1 MGRKPFFLLLGLI
14 GGLSLRC
21 SKSSESSSSGSHA
34 ATETSSA
41 ITGSASTSGAKKQ
54 PATNNTDTATNT
66 NTNNTPPPAAKGDPT
81 IIQLSQHL
89 GTRAT
94 YLTTRLNETGGP
106 LPEAAISNLV
116 WKCPGDSILTGMEA
130 TYVKENKDRQFH
142 LACAFLED
150 GQGRPI
156 SRQTCNTSSASTGN
170 IDFTL
175 ACPDGTFPAGLQSTK
190 LATDRSFQF
199 YCCELANVEGKKVI
213 IPKVDKG
220 DGLGSRSACDDSMA
234 GLAAKLYG
242 LLPNRQVNIAGDT
255 STPLS
260 YTCPIDAQQGET
272 NKVLT
277 GFNTEYYKEDQD
289 RRWGFDC
296 CQLGFSDTKLGPPA
310 ASATGP

>member
-21 SKSSESSSSGSHA
+21 SKSSESSSSGPHP

-41 ITGSASTSGAKKQ
+41 ITGSASTSEAKTP
-54 PATNNTDTATNT
+54 PATSNTATDTAT
-66 NTNNTPPPAAKGDPT
+66 TPAPAAVAQGDPT

-94 YLTTRLNETGGP
+94 YLTTRLNELGGP
-106 LPEAAISNLV
+106 LPQAAISNLI
-116 WKCPGDSILTGMEA
+116 WKCPGDSILTGMQA
-130 TYVKENKDRQFH
+130 TYANKDRKFQ
-142 LACAFLED
+142 LACSFLED

-156 SRQTCNTSSASTGN
+156 SRETCNTSSASTGN
-170 IDFTL
+170 VDFTL

-213 IPKVDKG
+213 TPNIDRG
-220 DGLGSRSACDDSMA
+220 DGLGPRKACDDPMA

-242 LLPNRQVNIAGDT
+242 LLPNRQVNDAGDT

-277 GFNTEYYKEDQD
+277 GFSTEYYKDDQD

-296 CQLGFSDTKLGPPA
+296 CQLGFSDTKLGLPA
-310 ASATGP
+310 EGATAP